1 MRKILLGLIII
12 MAYLSNEG
20 YACNNKL
27 LDSEAESWVSKTWSN
42 VSFNEN
48 QIRESLI
55 FLDTSNNPSKVYK
68 TYLEE
73 KNFTQLYSK
82 IQDSRLS
89 RFVDLCKHIYQEDDI
104 FKKIS
109 VFMLLQTV
117 SDKYESILRKAESLK
132 PLNTK
137 EHDNNTGTS
146 SSNLLDIFLN
156 ADKNIRVK

>member
-1 MRKILLGLIII
+1 MRKILLGLIVI
-12 MAYLSNEG
+12 MAHLSNDG

-48 QIRESLI
+48 QIKDSLI
-55 FLDTSNNPSKVYK
+55 FLDTSKNPSKVYK
-68 TYLEE
+68 TYLEDD
-73 KNFTQLYSK
+73 NFTQLYSK

-104 FKKIS
+104 LKKIS
-109 VFMLLQTV
+109 VFMLLKTV
-117 SDKYESILRKAESLK
+117 SDKYDSILRKAESLK
-132 PLNTK
+132 PLQIK

-146 SSNLLDIFLN
+146 GGSLLDIFLN
-156 ADKNIRVK
+156 ADKNISVQ